1 MLKLKEVVIV
11 EGKYDKIKLSQILD
25 ALIIDVGGFNVFKNK
40 EKVNLIKKLA
50 QKNGALI
57 LTDSDHA
64 GFMIRNYL
72 NGIIPQDKIK
82 HAYIPDIIGKE
93 KRKKVYSKER
103 KLGVEGIRDDIIL
116 ESIKRAGLKQVKNGN
131 TIDTKETKITKLD
144 FFQDGL
150 SGGENSTSKRK
161 ALIKKLNLPENLSQN
176 ALIKVLNEIITYEE
190 YKNLVKNL

>member
-25 ALIIDVGGFNVFKNK
+25 ALIIDVGGFNIFKNK
-40 EKVNLIKKLA
+40 EKVQMIKKLA
-50 QKNGALI
+50 DKNGVLI

-93 KRKKVYSKER
+93 KRKKTYSKER
-103 KLGVEGIRDDIIL
+103 KLGVEGVDDKIIL
-116 ESIKRAGLKQVKNGN
+116 DAINKVSLKKEEKTNNIKEV
-131 TIDTKETKITKLD
+131 TKMD
-144 FFQDGL
+144 FYEDGL
-150 SGGENSTSKRK
+150 SGRDNSSDKRK
-161 ALIKKLNLPENLSQN
+161 KLLKKLNLPENLSQN
-176 ALIKVLNEIITYEE
+176 TLIKVLNKTISYDE
-190 YKNLVKNL
+190 YKRVVEEL

>member
-25 ALIIDVGGFNVFKNK
+25 ALIIDVGGFNIFKNK
-40 EKVNLIKKLA
+40 EKVQMIKKLA
-50 QKNGALI
+50 DKNGVLI

-93 KRKKVYSKER
+93 KRKKTYSKER
-103 KLGVEGIRDDIIL
+103 KLGVEGVDDKIIL
-116 ESIKRAGLKQVKNGN
+116 DAINKVSLKKEEKTNNIK
-131 TIDTKETKITKLD
+131 EITKMD
-144 FFQDGL
+144 FYEDGL
-150 SGGENSTSKRK
+150 SGRDNSSDKRK
-161 ALIKKLNLPENLSQN
+161 KLLKKINLPENLSQN
-176 ALIKVLNEIITYEE
+176 ALIKVLNKTISYDE
-190 YKNLVKNL
+190 YKRVVEEL

>member
-25 ALIIDVGGFNVFKNK
+25 ALIIDVGGFNIFKNK
-40 EKVNLIKKLA
+40 EKVQMIKKLA
-50 QKNGALI
+50 DKNGVLI

-93 KRKKVYSKER
+93 KRKKTYSKER
-103 KLGVEGIRDDIIL
+103 KLGVEGVDDKIIL
-116 ESIKRAGLKQVKNGN
+116 DAINMVSLKKEEKTNNIK
-131 TIDTKETKITKLD
+131 EITKMD
-144 FFQDGL
+144 FYEDGL
-150 SGGENSTSKRK
+150 SGRDNSSDKRK
-161 ALIKKLNLPENLSQN
+161 KLLKKLNLPENLSQN
-176 ALIKVLNEIITYEE
+176 ALIKVLNKTISYDE
-190 YKNLVKNL
+190 YKRVVEEL

>member
-25 ALIIDVGGFNVFKNK
+25 ALIIDVGGFNIFKNK
-40 EKVNLIKKLA
+40 EKVQMIKKLA
-50 QKNGALI
+50 DKNGILI

-93 KRKKVYSKER
+93 KRKKTYSKER
-103 KLGVEGIRDDIIL
+103 KLGVEGVDDKIIL
-116 ESIKRAGLKQVKNGN
+116 DAINKVSLKKEEKTNNIK
-131 TIDTKETKITKLD
+131 EITKMD
-144 FFQDGL
+144 FYEDEL
-150 SGGENSTSKRK
+150 SGRDNSSDKRK
-161 ALIKKLNLPENLSQN
+161 KLLKKLNLPENLSQN
-176 ALIKVLNEIITYEE
+176 ALIKVLNKTISYDE
-190 YKNLVKNL
+190 YKRVVEEL

>member
-25 ALIIDVGGFNVFKNK
+25 ALIIDVGGFNIFKNK
-40 EKVNLIKKLA
+40 EKVQMIKKLA
-50 QKNGALI
+50 DKNGVLV

-93 KRKKVYSKER
+93 KRKKTYSKER
-103 KLGVEGIRDDIIL
+103 KLGVEGVEDKIIL
-116 ESIKRAGLKQVKNGN
+116 DAINKVSLKKEEKTNNIK
-131 TIDTKETKITKLD
+131 EITKMD
-144 FFQDGL
+144 FYEDGL
-150 SGGENSTSKRK
+150 SGRDNSSDKRK
-161 ALIKKLNLPENLSQN
+161 KLLKKLNLPENLSQN
-176 ALIKVLNEIITYEE
+176 ALIKVLNKTISYDE
-190 YKNLVKNL
+190 YKRVVEEL

>member
-40 EKVNLIKKLA
+40 EKVQMIKKLA
-50 QKNGALI
+50 DKNGVLI

-93 KRKKVYSKER
+93 KRKKTYSKER
-103 KLGVEGIRDDIIL
+103 KLGVEGVDDKIIL
-116 ESIKRAGLKQVKNGN
+116 DAINKVSLKKEEKTNNIK
-131 TIDTKETKITKLD
+131 EITKMD
-144 FFQDGL
+144 FYEDGL
-150 SGGENSTSKRK
+150 SGRDNSSDKRK
-161 ALIKKLNLPENLSQN
+161 KLLKKLNFL
-176 ALIKVLNEIITYEE
+176 
-190 YKNLVKNL
+190 

>member
-25 ALIIDVGGFNVFKNK
+25 ALIIDVGGFNIFKNK
-40 EKVNLIKKLA
+40 EKVQMIKKLA
-50 QKNGALI
+50 DKNGVLI

-93 KRKKVYSKER
+93 KRKKTYSKER
-103 KLGVEGIRDDIIL
+103 KLGVEGVDDKIIL
-116 ESIKRAGLKQVKNGN
+116 DAINKVSLKKEEKTNNIK
-131 TIDTKETKITKLD
+131 EITKMD
-144 FFQDGL
+144 FYEDGL
-150 SGGENSTSKRK
+150 SGRNNSSDKRK
-161 ALIKKLNLPENLSQN
+161 KLLKKFNLPENLSQN
-176 ALIKVLNEIITYEE
+176 ALIKVLNKTISYDE
-190 YKNLVKNL
+190 YKRVVEEL

>member
-25 ALIIDVGGFNVFKNK
+25 ALIIDVGGFNIFKNK
-40 EKVNLIKKLA
+40 EKVQMIKKLA
-50 QKNGALI
+50 DKNGVLI

-93 KRKKVYSKER
+93 KRKKTYSKER
-103 KLGVEGIRDDIIL
+103 KLGVEGVDDKIIL
-116 ESIKRAGLKQVKNGN
+116 DAINKVSLKKEEKTNNIK
-131 TIDTKETKITKLD
+131 EITKMD
-144 FFQDGL
+144 FYEDGL
-150 SGGENSTSKRK
+150 SGRDNSSDKRK
-161 ALIKKLNLPENLSQN
+161 KLLKKLNLPENLSQN
-176 ALIKVLNEIITYEE
+176 ALIKVLNKTISYDE
-190 YKNLVKNL
+190 YKRVVEEL